1 MHSNNG
7 PKPAYALPDLLSWE
21 HWALQSFKM
30 KLTLGVII
38 VVSIQVL
45 ALILWLHHRSLP
57 QEHAVISQSEILN
70 ASEYQTAITLISQVQ
85 DGDEWS
91 RPVTNDSLL
100 SPDVWMDMEFM
111 AERLGLAVLEPKK
124 SLVLAAPQLSDPNP
138 TWTVSG
144 TFSACLQWITEVS
157 VEYPWVITSLS
168 LDSAGNKDQVMLK
181 VSWRMPAQ
189 DLNLSPSPAP
199 TINTMLRSLEHGGA
213 NLASLPESYTVPSF
227 VGLEMPMGSSSMST
241 PWPETW
247 SREWQDERR
256 HYFPHTALEKIQWKG
271 ALMGIGQAVALVEAE
286 AELATVE
293 RGDIIGQGRYRVV
306 RIAIDHML
314 IQQSMHDQQ
323 GRIVLKE
330 WVLGNVANRQ
340 IP

>member
-7 PKPAYALPDLLSWE
+7 PKPAYALFDLLSWE
-21 HWALQSFKM
+21 HWAQQSFRM

-38 VVSIQVL
+38 VVGIQAL
-45 ALILWLHHRSLP
+45 ALMLWLHHRSLP
-57 QEHAVISQSEILN
+57 QDHVAPSQSEILN
-70 ASEYQTAITLISQVQ
+70 ASEFQTALTLISQAQ
-85 DGDEWS
+85 DGHEWAA
-91 RPVTNDSLL
+91 PVTNDSAV
-100 SPDVWMDMEFM
+100 SPDVWLDMAFM
-111 AERLGLAVLEPKK
+111 AERLGLTVLEPKK
-124 SLVLAAPQLSDPNP
+124 PLVLAAPQLSDPNP
-138 TWTVSG
+138 TWMVSG

-168 LDSAGNKDQVMLK
+168 LDSTGNKDQVMLR

-241 PWPETW
+241 PWPATW
-247 SREWQDERR
+247 SREWQDQRR
-256 HYFPHTALEKIQWKG
+256 HHLPHTALEKIQWKG
-271 ALMGIGQAVALVEAE
+271 TLMGRGQAIALVEAD
-286 AELATVE
+286 AEFSTVE
-293 RGDIIGQGRYRVV
+293 RGDTIGQGRYRVV
-306 RIAIDHML
+306 HIAVDHMV
-314 IQQSMHDQQ
+314 IQQSIHGDQ
-323 GRIVLKE
+323 GRTALRQ
-330 WVLGNVANRQ
+330 WVLGAVANRQ